1 MRKSS
6 LLAAGALSLV
16 ASIQA
21 QAELPLDFHLSGQAA
36 HIKIKSSN
44 ESLAPNVFQLRGEV
58 ALNEGMFAGI
68 GLLGLVATPINDAQ
82 KHGTI
87 GMDITQ
93 QSAAYI
99 TLTNPETEKD
109 ELRFSVLLGYAST
122 EVETKAINLGSSY
135 SDTFS
140 GFSYGFALQDQ
151 ILPKLPLY
159 WSLNCT
165 SYFRDDHL
173 RIEGCGLGATYAF

>member
-1 MRKSS
+1 MCKSPLFIAGTLG
-6 LLAAGALSLV
+6 LLA
-16 ASIQA
+16 SIHA
-21 QAELPLDFHLSGQAA
+21 QAELPLDFRLSGQAA
-36 HIKIKSSN
+36 HIKIKSGGETLS
-44 ESLAPNVFQLRGEV
+44 PNVFQFKGEV
-58 ALNEGMFAGI
+58 VVNEGMFAGI
-68 GLLGLVATPINDAQ
+68 GLLGMVATPINDAQ

-93 QSAAYI
+93 QSGAYI
-99 TLTNPETEKD
+99 TLTNPESEKD

-122 EVETKAINLGSSY
+122 EIESTAINLGSSY

-151 ILPKLPLY
+151 IFHKIPLY
-159 WSLNCT
+159 WSLNCS
-165 SYFRDDHL
+165 SYYRDDDL